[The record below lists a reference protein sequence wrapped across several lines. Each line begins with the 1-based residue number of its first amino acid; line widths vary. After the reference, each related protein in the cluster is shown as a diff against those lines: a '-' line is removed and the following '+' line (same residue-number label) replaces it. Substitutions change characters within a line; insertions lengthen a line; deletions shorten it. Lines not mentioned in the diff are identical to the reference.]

1 MEEGNRVID
10 CDLGKENLLVIGHV
24 ASLAAAYCQYWQ
36 GSLPE
41 LQEEMERRFSLFEK
55 ECVSDVGEYNKKAA
69 EKLSTIIALV
79 SYEASK
85 DAIKGLLGKCV
96 AAGISLLVYANSL
109 DSVDEETKGLT
120 TLLK

>member
-1 MEEGNRVID
+1 MANGNKFTGGGNHKMNTMLRQ
-10 CDLGKENLLVIGHV
+10 
-24 ASLAAAYCQYWQ
+24 AQMM
-36 GSLPE
+36 
-41 LQEEMERRFSLFEK
+41 QEEMERRFSLFEK

-69 EKLSTIIALV
+69 DKLSTIIALV

-109 DSVDEETKGLT
+109 DSVDEETKSLT
-120 TLLK
+120 TLLE

>member
-1 MEEGNRVID
+1 MENRIID
-10 CDLGKENLLVIGHV
+10 RDLGKENLLVIGHV

-36 GSLPE
+36 GSLAE

-55 ECVSDVGEYNKKAA
+55 EVVSDVGEYNKKAA

-109 DSVDEETKGLT
+109 DSVDEETKSLT
-120 TLLK
+120 TLLD

>member
-1 MEEGNRVID
+1 MEEGSRVID
-10 CDLGKENLLVIGHV
+10 RDLGKENLLVIGHV

-55 ECVSDVGEYNKKAA
+55 EGVFDVGEYNKKAA

-109 DSVDEETKGLT
+109 EAVDDDAKRLT
-120 TLLK
+120 TLIE